1 MLGVAAPPMRAI
13 GVGAVAAIAS
23 ENEFVGALSSKAA
36 APTSQR
42 GEAEA
47 SGTLS
52 TEEQAHLSACAQA
65 AREGAVAGVIAVAGL
80 RSLS

>member
-42 GEAEA
+42 GEVEA
-47 SGTLS
+47 SGALS
-52 TEEQAHLSACAQA
+52 TEEQAHSSACAQA